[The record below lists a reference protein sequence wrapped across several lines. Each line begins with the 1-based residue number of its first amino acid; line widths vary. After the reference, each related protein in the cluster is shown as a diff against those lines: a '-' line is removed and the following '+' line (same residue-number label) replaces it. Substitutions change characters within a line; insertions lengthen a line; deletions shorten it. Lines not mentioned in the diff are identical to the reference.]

1 MGGSTQGIAS
11 VAPPGVVSVSA
22 SGTTKPKE
30 SKWNQRQLRQM
41 AAGGGAGIVAKTVVA
56 PFERVKIVCQTGES
70 VGMLQTT
77 KVSTMRVYA
86 VSGDGAMQRILTL
99 RVLVM

>member
-1 MGGSTQGIAS
+1 MAM
-11 VAPPGVVSVSA
+11 AA
-22 SGTTKPKE
+22 DANA

-70 VGMLQTT
+70 VGMIQTT
-77 KVSTMRVYA
+77 KVTASHCE
-86 VSGDGAMQRILTL
+86 
-99 RVLVM
+99 VLCCSRRRMHSHHSHACRASS

>member
-1 MGGSTQGIAS
+1 MSVMTAS
-11 VAPPGVVSVSA
+11 SA
-22 SGTTKPKE
+22 SASAASASASATTTANARTIQQ

-70 VGMLQTT
+70 VGMIQTT
-77 KVSTMRVYA
+77 KVRLLA
-86 VSGDGAMQRILTL
+86 
-99 RVLVM
+99 

>member
-1 MGGSTQGIAS
+1 MSVMTAS
-11 VAPPGVVSVSA
+11 SA
-22 SGTTKPKE
+22 SASAAATAAASTKKAQQ

-70 VGMLQTT
+70 VGMIQTT
-77 KVSTMRVYA
+77 KVRLLAAHSVYA
-86 VSGDGAMQRILTL
+86 AMNPLASY
-99 RVLVM
+99 

>member
-1 MGGSTQGIAS
+1 MSTTQ
-11 VAPPGVVSVSA
+11 
-22 SGTTKPKE
+22 

-70 VGMLQTT
+70 VGMIQTT
-77 KVSTMRVYA
+77 KVRSLAPSIQCTCV
-86 VSGDGAMQRILTL
+86 
-99 RVLVM
+99 